1 MYYKNKS
8 VAEQKELFAILDT
21 ENNSFWFS
29 GMNRVA
35 YSSSGTAKSA
45 FSSSSKNPLKCKF
58 GDQSRFK
65 IVRVAITP
73 GGIVA
78 HEV

>member
-1 MYYKNKS
+1 MYYKHKS
-8 VAEQKELFAILDT
+8 AEQQKELFAILDT
-21 ENNSFWFS
+21 ESNSFWFS

-35 YSSSGTAKSA
+35 YSSSGIAKTA
-45 FSSSSKNPLKCKF
+45 FSSSAKNPLRCKF
-58 GDQSRFK
+58 GEQTRFK

-73 GGIVA
+73 DGIVA